1 MTEPL
6 SFELSR
12 PAVDAPR
19 LPDAEVDAPG
29 PSDALPPELLRAL
42 PSVEGVAQEDGRCR
56 LTVREVH
63 RTIPALLKALSDHG
77 AAFSQLT
84 THHATLEDVFV
95 SLTGRTLRD
104 A

>member
-1 MTEPL
+1 
-6 SFELSR
+6 
-12 PAVDAPR
+12 
-19 LPDAEVDAPG
+19 
-29 PSDALPPELLRAL
+29 
-42 PSVEGVAQEDGRCR
+42 VAQEDGRCR

-63 RTIPALLKALSDHG
+63 RTIPALLKALSDQG
-77 AAFSQLT
+77 ASFSQLT